1 MTVTFLSE
9 ERSNAARR
17 SSRRSSPF
25 GTPVMLARLPGF
37 ARPKN
42 HQHPVMAAHLDQG
55 DRGRQCATDG
65 GFDEHCQHD
74 H

>member
-1 MTVTFLSE
+1 
-9 ERSNAARR
+9 
-17 SSRRSSPF
+17 
-25 GTPVMLARLPGF
+25 
-37 ARPKN
+37 
-42 HQHPVMAAHLDQG
+42 VMAAHLDQG